1 MPSRERPGIG
11 PSGWREAPWFIV
23 SLVFQLWAAPCIL
36 GLAVVTSDEMPILH
50 AYILALRTPYCRKI
64 VRVWR
69 WIQFRIFGFLPC
81 SQQTTN
87 PTEVNAIPS
96 SRDPK
101 QLQASLTWRPE
112 CVVPG
117 TTLVGRRQP
126 TRTKHSRPVAQLP
139 WISPGRPRWN
149 RDTRALFN
157 ALLRT
162 IGRVASQKSKRSR

>member
-1 MPSRERPGIG
+1 MPK
-11 PSGWREAPWFIV
+11 
-23 SLVFQLWAAPCIL
+23 
-36 GLAVVTSDEMPILH
+36 LH
-50 AYILALRTPYCRKI
+50 AYILVLRTPYCRKM

-69 WIQFRIFGFLPC
+69 WIQFRIFGFLSC

-87 PTEVNAIPS
+87 PTEVNAVPS
-96 SRDPK
+96 SRDPE

-117 TTLVGRRQP
+117 KTLVGRRQP

-139 WISPGRPRWN
+139 WMSPGRPRWN

-162 IGRVASQKSKRSR
+162 IGRVASQKSRDQDEGRKTARQTSEQIRQLVTSETLPQNTSHSARGNCRSHRAAE